1 MSEVTALEANDL
13 NTPVMFKRG
22 SGPGA
27 VSNSH
32 KPRPMMN
39 NANSLP
45 SEDPYQMSALNNRRR
60 TTLMLKPV
68 GPATPN

>member
-22 SGPGA
+22 SVPEK

-45 SEDPYQMSALNNRRR
+45 SEDPYQMSALNRRR
-60 TTLMLKPV
+60 STLMPKPV